1 LIVAGLIELAQALL
15 LIAAILWTGGN
26 DRMML
31 ALSVSFVAAVAV
43 GNALSGIDRAVAM
56 SALDAAIVAYASRI
70 WVSHNDMRG
79 WWIGWL
85 GFIKISARLGYASNP
100 AVSHYLFA
108 AGINAA
114 FFAQVIIA
122 GGMLDGLG
130 RRIADYLRH
139 AGPRRARLLRNVEG
153 R

>member
-1 LIVAGLIELAQALL
+1 MAGLIELGQALL
-15 LIAAILWTGGN
+15 LIVAVLWTGGN

-31 ALSVSFVAAVAV
+31 ALAAAFVAAIAIA
-43 GNALSGIDRAVAM
+43 NSLSGIDRDVAM
-56 SALDAAIVAYASRI
+56 SILDAAIVAVASRI
-70 WVSHNDMRG
+70 WISHHDTRG

-85 GFIKISARLGYASNP
+85 GLIKIGGRFAYAGNP

-108 AGINAA
+108 ASINAA
-114 FFAQVIIA
+114 FIAQVIIA

-130 RRIADYLRH
+130 RRLAHYLRS